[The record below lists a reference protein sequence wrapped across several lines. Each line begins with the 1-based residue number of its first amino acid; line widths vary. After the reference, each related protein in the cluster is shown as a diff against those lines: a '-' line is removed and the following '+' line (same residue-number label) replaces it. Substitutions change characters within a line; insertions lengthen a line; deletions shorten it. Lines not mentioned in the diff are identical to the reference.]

1 MRKTTATSARRSIK
15 EGRRVIDSSAVLAV
29 FSVYVAGVVIP
40 GPNFVAVAHKA
51 VSSTRTEALAVV
63 AGIVL
68 VSLCWATCAIL
79 GVGIVFAAFPW
90 MALVVKIAGAA
101 YLMWFGC
108 RLIVKARASE
118 SGMAQAGVT
127 GGLRKA
133 FVQGFATNITNPKSV
148 AFFAAIF
155 ASATPAHMSPV
166 TFAAMLA
173 MVAVVATTWY
183 GFVALVLSHGGI
195 ASAYRGY
202 RAWIDRGCGG
212 LIVALGIRQL
222 LTR

>member
-1 MRKTTATSARRSIK
+1 M
-15 EGRRVIDSSAVLAV
+15 IDSSAVLAV
-29 FSVYVAGVVIP
+29 FSVYIAGVVIP

-51 VSSTRTEALAVV
+51 ASSTRSEALAVV

-68 VSLCWATCAIL
+68 VSLFWATCAIL

-90 MALVVKIAGAA
+90 MALVVKIAGAV
-101 YLMWFGC
+101 YLMWFGY
-108 RLIVKARASE
+108 RLIVKAR
-118 SGMAQAGVT
+118 SGELGIRQAGAT

-133 FVQGFATNITNPKSV
+133 FAQGFATNITNPKSV

-155 ASATPAHMSPV
+155 ASATPAHVSSV
-166 TFAAMLA
+166 TFVAMLA

-195 ASAYRGY
+195 ASGY
-202 RAWIDRGCGG
+202 RRYKAWVDRVCGG
-212 LIVALGIRQL
+212 AIVALGIRQL

>member
-1 MRKTTATSARRSIK
+1 M
-15 EGRRVIDSSAVLAV
+15 VDSSAVLAV
-29 FSVYVAGVVIP
+29 FSVYIAGVVIP

-68 VSLCWATCAIL
+68 VSLFWATCAIL

-90 MALVVKIAGAA
+90 MALVVKLAGAA

-108 RLIVKARASE
+108 RLIMKARASE
-118 SGMAQAGVT
+118 LGSVMQAGVT

-195 ASAYRGY
+195 ASGYRSY
-202 RAWIDRGCGG
+202 RAWIDRVCGG

>member
-1 MRKTTATSARRSIK
+1 M
-15 EGRRVIDSSAVLAV
+15 VDSSAVLAV
-29 FSVYVAGVVIP
+29 LSVYIAGVVIP

-51 VSSTRTEALAVV
+51 ASSTRSEALAVV

-68 VSLCWATCAIL
+68 VSLFWATCAIL

-90 MALVVKIAGAA
+90 MALVVKVGGAA

-108 RLIVKARASE
+108 RLIVKARAGES
-118 SGMAQAGVT
+118 SGMAAVSVS

-166 TFAAMLA
+166 TFVAMLA
-173 MVAVVATTWY
+173 MVAMVATTWY
-183 GFVALVLSHGGI
+183 GFVALVLSHAGI
-195 ASAYRGY
+195 ASGYRGY
-202 RAWIDRGCGG
+202 RAWIDRVCGG
-212 LIVALGIRQL
+212 LIVALGVRQL